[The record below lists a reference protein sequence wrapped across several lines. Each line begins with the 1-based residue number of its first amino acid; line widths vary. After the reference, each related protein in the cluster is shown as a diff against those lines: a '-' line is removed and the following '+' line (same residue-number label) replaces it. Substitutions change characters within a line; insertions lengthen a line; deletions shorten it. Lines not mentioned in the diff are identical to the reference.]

1 MTTWWADVGAM
12 SLYGGM
18 TFGLAWAL
26 WSTSRRRQKFLNAA
40 IRPVGQG
47 RWFLLNFCGMG
58 AYLSLVAGLGLA
70 AIHDHLP
77 SPLAWFLIAM
87 SAAAFI
93 SAAQFTSVETPHPA
107 SAGAAAQDPPA
118 DPPVVPLRRSA

>member
-1 MTTWWADVGAM
+1 MSTWWADVGAT
-12 SLYGGM
+12 SLFYGL

-26 WSTSRRRQKFLNAA
+26 WSTSSRRQRFLRAA
-40 IRPVGQG
+40 IPPVGQG
-47 RWFLLNFCGMG
+47 RWFLLHFCGMG
-58 AYLSLVAGLGLA
+58 AYLTLVAGLGLA

-77 SPLAWFLIAM
+77 AALSWFLIAM

-93 SAAQFTSVETPHPA
+93 SAAQFTSVETPRRLPA
-107 SAGAAAQDPPA
+107 VAPAQDPPA

>member
-1 MTTWWADVGAM
+1 MTTWWADVGAT
-12 SLYGGM
+12 SLSIGL

-26 WSTSRRRQKFLNAA
+26 WSTSSRRQKFLNAA

-47 RWFLLNFCGMG
+47 RWLLLNFCGMG

-70 AIHDHLP
+70 AVNDHLP
-77 SPLAWFLIAM
+77 APLAWFLIAM

-93 SAAQFTSVETPHPA
+93 SAAQFTSVETPRPA
-107 SAGAAAQDPPA
+107 SATTTAQDPPA